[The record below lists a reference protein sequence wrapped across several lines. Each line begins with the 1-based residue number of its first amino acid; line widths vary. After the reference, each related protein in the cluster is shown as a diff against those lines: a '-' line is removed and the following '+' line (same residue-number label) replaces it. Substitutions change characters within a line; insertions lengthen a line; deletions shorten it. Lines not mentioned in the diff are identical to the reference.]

1 MARGILEQGSAWI
14 QHVVA
19 VLLGAFAFLSRPDF
33 LGNFVA
39 NLGGALCGVLLAFWI
54 ERRRVR
60 RNAMNLYGRVLLSCR
75 FELGYLRSF
84 VQSTTAALKAGKA
97 VGNAPLST
105 PATTAALI
113 SPLMHERAPRSL
125 LTALVATSDS
135 VQGDQKSLEAVERFR
150 GVPAAQLSELEKAIA
165 DKMDKS
171 ERIIAI
177 ALERLDVEL
186 GRLRLEVPAD
196 PQGQE
201 VSRRI
206 VEILR
211 GPE

>member
-1 MARGILEQGSAWI
+1 MGIQDVIAGLRG
-14 QHVVA
+14 V
-19 VLLGAFAFLSRPDF
+19 GAFLTRPDLLVNF
-33 LGNFVA
+33 LA

-60 RNAMNLYGRVLLSCR
+60 RNAINLYGRVLLSCR

-97 VGNAPLST
+97 VGNIPLST
-105 PATTAALI
+105 PATKAALI
-113 SPLMHERAPRSL
+113 SPLMHARAPRSL

-135 VQGDQKSLEAVERFR
+135 VQGDQKSLEAAERFR
-150 GVPAAQLSELEKAIA
+150 GAPAAQRAELEQAIA

-171 ERIIAI
+171 ERLIAM

-186 GRLRLEVPAD
+186 GRLHLEVPAD
-196 PQGQE
+196 PEGRE

>member
-1 MARGILEQGSAWI
+1 MGIQD
-14 QHVVA
+14 VVA
-19 VLLGAFAFLSRPDF
+19 GLRGVGAFLSRPDF
-33 LGNFVA
+33 LVNFLA

-60 RNAMNLYGRVLLSCR
+60 RNAINLYGRMLLSCR

-84 VQSTTAALKAGKA
+84 VQSTAAALKAGKA
-97 VGNAPLST
+97 IGNSPLSI

-125 LTALVATSDS
+125 LTALVATSDL
-135 VQGDQKSLEAVERFR
+135 VQGDQKSLEAMERFR
-150 GVPAAQLSELEKAIA
+150 GAPAAKLSELEKAIA

-171 ERIIAI
+171 ERVVAI

-196 PQGQE
+196 PDGQE

-211 GPE
+211 E